1 MTKTYLYIKTEN
13 MTKAP
18 VTFKKSPHK
27 MVGGVAHTRYM
38 YPELDVQPRV
48 RKQPITVLYFEFENE
63 LKF

>member
-1 MTKTYLYIKTEN
+1 